1 MFGWGKGNGKRGPGK
16 HKRLRRGFR
25 HRLRHQEPFNL
36 NDAKINQ
43 KYIVRFN
50 PDKKTIEMGI
60 YAGSIISVQ
69 KNEFDDPNI
78 IVAIGESRFIIP
90 REIADQILI
99 K

>member
-1 MFGWGKGNGKRGPGK
+1 MFGRGKRIGRRGLGK
-16 HKRLRRGFR
+16 HKRLR
-25 HRLRHQEPFNL
+25 HRLRHYAPTNL
-36 NDAKINQ
+36 NNAQINR

-69 KNEFDDPNI
+69 KNELDDPNI
-78 IVAIGESRFIIP
+78 IVAIGESRYIIP
-90 REIADQILI
+90 RKIAEQILI

>member
-1 MFGWGKGNGKRGPGK
+1 MHGGRHG
-16 HKRLRRGFR
+16 R
-25 HRLRHQEPFNL
+25 HRRAPVNL
-36 NDAKINQ
+36 NGAIPGI
-43 KYIVRFN
+43 KYIVKFN

-78 IVAIGESRFIIP
+78 IVAVGETRYIIP
-90 REIADQILI
+90 RKIAEQILI

>member
-1 MFGWGKGNGKRGPGK
+1 MHGGRHG
-16 HKRLRRGFR
+16 R
-25 HRLRHQEPFNL
+25 HRRIPVNL
-36 NDAKINQ
+36 NGAIPGNQ
-43 KYIVRFN
+43 YIVKFN

-78 IVAIGESRFIIP
+78 IVAVGESRYIIP
-90 REIADQILI
+90 RKTAEQILI

>member
-1 MFGWGKGNGKRGPGK
+1 MFGRGKGLG
-16 HKRLRRGFR
+16 RRKGNRMHGGRHGR
-25 HRLRHQEPFNL
+25 HRRVPVNL
-36 NDAKINQ
+36 NGAIPGN
-43 KYIVRFN
+43 KYIVKFN

-78 IVAIGESRFIIP
+78 IVAVGESRYIIP
-90 REIADQILI
+90 RKTAEQILI

>member
-1 MFGWGKGNGKRGPGK
+1 MFGMGKGLGRG
-16 HKRLRRGFR
+16 RRNRMSGR
-25 HRLRHQEPFNL
+25 RYGRNRRAPVNL
-36 NDAKINQ
+36 NGAIPGNQ
-43 KYIVRFN
+43 YIVKFN

-78 IVAIGESRFIIP
+78 IVAVGESRYIIP
-90 REIADQILI
+90 RKTAEQILI